1 MEPEK
6 EIGFGTVQ
14 IIRATVA
21 LILIEKQSVFLF
33 IIAWKSKVFPKLR
46 CFSENESRQNIV
58 VKTAE
63 IKTFS
68 YQTLMYNK
76 TFLYTYLVEK
86 EEKFNMFKRFMTEYR
101 RMLTSMRMYYQGRN
115 QL

>member
-1 MEPEK
+1 MK
-6 EIGFGTVQ
+6 KKAFF
-14 IIRATVA
+14 
-21 LILIEKQSVFLF
+21 KF
-33 IIAWKSKVFPKLR
+33 IIAWKSKVFPKQR
-46 CFSENESRQNIV
+46 CFSENESGQNIV

-68 YQTLMYNK
+68 FQTVMYNK
-76 TFLYTYLVEK
+76 TFRCFLYTYLVEK